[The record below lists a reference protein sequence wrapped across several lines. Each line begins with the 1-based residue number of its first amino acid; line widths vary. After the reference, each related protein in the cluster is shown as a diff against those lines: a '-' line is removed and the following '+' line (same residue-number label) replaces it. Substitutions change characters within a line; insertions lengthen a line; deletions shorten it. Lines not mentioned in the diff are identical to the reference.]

1 MEKFTFCPKMR
12 FLMMMVFLSLFSV
25 QLRGEN
31 IIFLPGTAWPN
42 EGNFEYD
49 GIVYEY
55 RSTNYAEQKMDGATT
70 VKEVLINKETIDI
83 PSIFA
88 FNPEHFA
95 SQGRDWMNYDHVVK
109 KIGDWAFKGCPKLEK
124 IIFPEYLGEIGN
136 YSFSGTALKEVDIP
150 ARVTHIG
157 EGAFKDCVYLET
169 VNLAFGETC
178 GSIAFENCI
187 KLKEISIPATITEIG
202 EGTFRGCN
210 SLETVHLAFAGGGET
225 CGSIAFGETCGSVA
239 FENCTNLKEIIIG
252 NDGSGVPVV
261 TSHGRSETDNYVVT
275 FASNTFKGCGSIEK
289 ITVHSDVVVE
299 FGEDAF
305 DADVY
310 EKATVYVPDGSV
322 DEFKQSEQWGRFKD
336 IKDLSSS
343 SIEDVATDNINEIV
357 QVYTLSGI
365 EVYSGTWNERPE
377 LPKGVY
383 IMHSK
388 NGSSKKIAIR

>member
-1 MEKFTFCPKMR
+1 MGNARGTKTKGFMEKFTEFTFKLR
-12 FLMMMVFLSLFSV
+12 IYIALLMVLIAFNGAAQV
-25 QLRGEN
+25 EIYGIPIKGGE
-31 IIFLPGTAWPN
+31 
-42 EGNFEYD
+42 FEYD
-49 GIVYEY
+49 GIKY
-55 RSTNYAEQKMDGATT
+55 KC
-70 VKEVLINKETIDI
+70 
-83 PSIFA
+83 
-88 FNPEHFA
+88 
-95 SQGRDWMNYDHVVK
+95 
-109 KIGDWAFKGCPKLEK
+109 GDYMELVNN
-124 IIFPEYLGEIGN
+124 GN
-136 YSFSGTALKEVDIP
+136 YSRYISVAGMLSSNKNKSIYFPEFFDITWLQEDWIDVPGMAPMGGVQLWIGVIEDHAFEFKEIESIILPEKIEKIGEYAFMGTALKEVDIP
-150 ARVTHIG
+150 AKVTRIG

-169 VNLAFGETC
+169 VNLAF
-178 GSIAFENCI
+178 
-187 KLKEISIPATITEIG
+187 
-202 EGTFRGCN
+202 
-210 SLETVHLAFAGGGET
+210 GET

-252 NDGSGVPVV
+252 NDGSSVPAVI
-261 TSHGRSETDNYVVT
+261 SHSRSETDNYVVT

-322 DEFKQSEQWGRFKD
+322 DEFKQSEQWGRFKN

-343 SIEDVATDNINEIV
+343 SIEDVATDNINGIV